1 MKDVSFG
8 SYYPAESFVHKMDPR
23 AKILIAVAYMV
34 AVFMVST
41 FHFLGFAACL
51 LFVIIATVAAKVPF
65 VKVLA
70 SVKTILFFVI
80 FSAVLQLFFNKQGTV
95 VWWVITDVG
104 LINAGFIIARIF
116 LIVLGASLL
125 TLTTSP
131 VEIADGIEGLLYPLK
146 WIKFPVHEFALIM
159 SIALRFIPT
168 LIDETDRIIKAQ
180 KARGADFESGNIF
193 RRAKA
198 LIPVLIPLLISSFRR
213 ADELAD
219 AMDSRCYAGSKTR
232 TRYKKMKLTFRDVI
246 GTAFVAGL
254 IVGVV
259 FLNKFYAVQGL
270 AEIAGAL

>member
-1 MKDVSFG
+1 MRDVTFG
-8 SYYPAESFVHKMDPR
+8 SYFPAESFVHKMNAR
-23 AKILIAVAYMV
+23 AKILIAIAYMV
-34 AVFMVST
+34 AVFLVSA
-41 FHFLGFAACL
+41 FHFLGFSACL
-51 LFVIIATVAAKVPF
+51 LFVIIVTCVSKVPF
-65 VKVLA
+65 LRVLK
-70 SVKTILFFVI
+70 SIKTIIFFVL
-80 FSAVLQLFFNKQGTV
+80 FSAILQLFFNKQGTV
-95 VWWVITDVG
+95 LWWVITDVG
-104 LINAGFIIARIF
+104 LINAGFIIARIV

-131 VEIADGIEGLLYPLK
+131 VELADGIEGLLYPLK

-193 RRAKA
+193 KRAKA

-219 AMDSRCYAGSKTR
+219 AMDSRCYAGSKIR
-232 TRYKKMKLTFRDVI
+232 TRYKKMQLTFRDLI
-246 GTAFVAGL
+246 GVLFVAGL
-254 IVGVV
+254 LVGIVY
-259 FLNKFYAVQGL
+259 LNGFYALSGL